1 MSSQRQVTHSSA
13 YFKDNVAAASRPR
26 EIMMRQ
32 GCQALSDEQLLA
44 ILLRTG
50 STALNVLDL
59 ARLILAHYGS
69 LRELA
74 KASPEEL
81 MAQRFPGL
89 GEVKC
94 IELSATLEVTRRVLA
109 WHDPDT
115 VYSAPEAVARLV
127 APLVE
132 CLDHEQ
138 FFVLPL
144 NRKNRLIGRP
154 RTVSVGTVD
163 SSLAHPREVYRECV
177 RVSASGVIVVHNHP
191 SGDSTPSH
199 EDVTITRRL
208 IDAGKLLRIPLLD
221 HLVLGRP
228 AETRFFS
235 FARSD
240 LVDFEP

>member
-1 MSSQRQVTHSSA
+1 MSRTVTHSA
-13 YFKDNVAAASRPR
+13 GYFKSAVSEDSRPR
-26 EIMMRQ
+26 EIMLRQ

-59 ARLILAHYGS
+59 ARLILSHYGS

-81 MAQRFPGL
+81 MANRFPGL

-109 WHDPDT
+109 WRDPDT
-115 VYSAPEAVARLV
+115 VFSDPDAVARYI
-127 APLVE
+127 APDVE

-138 FFVLPL
+138 FFVFPL

-154 RTVSVGTVD
+154 RTVSIGTVD
-163 SSLAHPREVYRECV
+163 ASLAHPREVFRECV
-177 RVSASGVIVVHNHP
+177 RVSASAVIVAHNHP
-191 SGDSTPSH
+191 SGDPAPSH
-199 EDVTITRRL
+199 EDIAITRRL
-208 IDAGKLLRIPLLD
+208 IEAGSLLRIPLLD
-221 HLVLGRP
+221 HIVVGRP
-228 AETRFFS
+228 AETSFFS

-240 LVDFEP
+240 LVEFPVR